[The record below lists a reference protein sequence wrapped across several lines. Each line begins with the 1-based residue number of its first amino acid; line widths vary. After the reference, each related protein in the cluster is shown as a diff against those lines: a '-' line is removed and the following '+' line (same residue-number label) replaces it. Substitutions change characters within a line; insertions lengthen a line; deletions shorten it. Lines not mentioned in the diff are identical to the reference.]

1 MCRLP
6 ARGETGATWILN
18 ASREVQKPCAQNT
31 KSEIFPSSQEIR
43 NAFGNKW
50 ISMHATDMRQSGPSG
65 RALSVYPADDDA
77 AIPDCS
83 KYVSFS
89 SALNPSARGGHGSG
103 RGRDRLAHARDP
115 PGGPRLYASCF
126 LCCSRS
132 AASRLLFWDQSRRG
146 RTWKAQSIGFTLSSA
161 STP

>member
-1 MCRLP
+1 MCCLP
-6 ARGETGATWILN
+6 ARRETGATWILN
-18 ASREVQKPCAQNT
+18 ASREVQKPCAQDT
-31 KSEIFPSSQEIR
+31 KSEIFPSSRKIR

-50 ISMHATDMRQSGPSG
+50 ISLHATDTRQSGPSG
-65 RALSVYPADDDA
+65 RDRADDDA
-77 AIPDCS
+77 TIPDCS

-115 PGGPRLYASCF
+115 PGGPRLYMSCF

-132 AASRLLFWDQSRRG
+132 AASRLLFRDQSRRG
-146 RTWKAQSIGFTLSSA
+146 RTWKAQSISFILSPA
-161 STP
+161 SKP